1 MQLQKSDGWLFL
13 FKGEYFFYCRQDFGH
28 FWHYFFFGESRT
40 MIDTIYI
47 GISGNL
53 LLSALKNPAR
63 QYLAMVYIGNSEA

>member
-1 MQLQKSDGWLFL
+1 
-13 FKGEYFFYCRQDFGH
+13 
-28 FWHYFFFGESRT
+28 

>member
-1 MQLQKSDGWLFL
+1 MVDFCFLRGHTFSIVDKISVIFDIFFPENHEQWLT
-13 FKGEYFFYCRQDFGH
+13 Q
-28 FWHYFFFGESRT
+28 
-40 MIDTIYI
+40 YI